1 MASSKQYDI
10 GDLVSYREDLLGV
23 AGYNGV
29 VTSII
34 TDGDGVIYIVVRWH
48 DGEVYPELPKHLVL
62 LAKAKNE

>member
-1 MASSKQYDI
+1 MNTNIAYNI